1 MTRSRKALLLI
12 GSPKPARSTSQALGS
27 HLLEKLAEEGMSGA
41 TILLRQAVADQ
52 QGLAGLHTS
61 VADAELVILAYP
73 TYVDS
78 LPAPVIRSLEAIAE
92 FRRADGVNRQQR
104 FLAIA
109 NCGFPESVH
118 NRVSLAICRQFAREA
133 GFVWAGGLSLGGGG
147 AVDGQPLESRKGMLR
162 NIIRSLD
169 MTAAA
174 LAANR
179 PIPDTAV
186 ELMARPLMPRWLYLW
201 IGTWGWKRQAKRFGT
216 RERLLE
222 RPWPN

>member
-1 MTRSRKALLLI
+1 MKRPQKALLLV
-12 GSPKPARSTSQALGS
+12 GSPKPAHSTSEALGGY
-27 HLLEKLAEEGMSGA
+27 LLEKLAAEGFAGERVHLQPAASEPAG
-41 TILLRQAVADQ
+41 V
-52 QGLAGLHTS
+52 AGLLAS

-78 LPAPVIRSLEAIAE
+78 LPAPVVRSLEAIAAG
-92 FRRADGVNRQQR
+92 RRTGKVQPQR

-109 NCGFPESVH
+109 NCGFPEPVH

-133 GFVWAGGLSLGGGG
+133 GFAWVGGLSLGGGG
-147 AVDGQPLESRKGMLR
+147 AVSGEPLESRKGMLR

-169 MTAAA
+169 MSAAA

-201 IGTWGWKRQAKRFGT
+201 IGNWGWRRQAKRFGT
-216 RERLLE
+216 TERLLE
-222 RPWPN
+222 CPWPN